1 MKNITKGEEKDG
13 RKMNEMETMRNVLE
27 TVQFFQKMRSVAHE
41 RGM

>member
-27 TVQFFQKMRSVAHE
+27 TVQFF
-41 RGM
+41 